1 MKTLSALLNP
11 GYTGSTSL
19 KRYQSGVVSSV
30 TLALLVI
37 FGSVLGHSTFA
48 KGRDWQPQHTWVFA
62 VGILQFQH
70 KDLFDSFPQKNRRD
84 AQLIDFF
91 RQQGVPESQIVFLK
105 DSQATTRRVE
115 NSFPAFL
122 SKAGPDDLLF
132 FYYTGHGYKSEDEQ
146 TTYFA
151 TYDDSEDTVGWPTDT
166 IIRDIEK
173 YFKGS
178 RALLTAD
185 TCFSGTLAQQTRQ
198 LGRRVSYATLA
209 SATSNHTSTEN
220 WTFTEMLL
228 AGLRGK
234 SFADTNNDGE
244 VTLSELAEDIKQDMA
259 FAEDQRSVFITTVNF
274 QPQME
279 VAPAERKVDPLISSN
294 LEVRSEGDWYKAKV
308 IDARNGTYR
317 VHYFGFEDSDDEW
330 VTQREFRAAKV
341 AANNPKTRND
351 NSDWKPRHNS
361 ISRSSAD
368 NGSSGDYRS
377 GANVEVNWHGK
388 WYAAKILQ
396 AKDGR
401 HLVHYAGYDDSW
413 DEWVPDNRIRRPAWN

>member
-1 MKTLSALLNP
+1 MKRHPS
-11 GYTGSTSL
+11 
-19 KRYQSGVVSSV
+19 RVVRSV
-30 TLALLVI
+30 GLALLVI
-37 FGSVLGHSTFA
+37 FGSVLSQSTFA
-48 KGRDWQPQHTWVFA
+48 SGRGWQPQRTWVFV
-62 VGILQFQH
+62 VGILQWEH
-70 KDLFDSFPQKNRRD
+70 KELFDSFPQKNRRD
-84 AQLIDFF
+84 AQLVEFF
-91 RQQGVPESQIVFLK
+91 RQQGVPSSQLVFLK

-115 NSFPAFL
+115 TSFPAFL
-122 SKAGPDDLLF
+122 SKTGPDDLLV

-151 TYDDSEDTVGWPTDT
+151 TYDDSADTVGWATDA

-234 SFADTNNDGE
+234 SFADLNNDGE

-259 FAEDQRSVFITTVNF
+259 FAEDQKSIFITTGNF
-274 QPQME
+274 QTEME
-279 VAPAERKVDPLISSN
+279 LATAERKVDPLISSRF
-294 LEVRSEGDWYKAKV
+294 EVRSEGDWYKGKV
-308 IDARNGTYR
+308 IDARAGTYR
-317 VHYFGFEDSDDEW
+317 VHFFGYEDSDDEW
-330 VTQREFRAAKV
+330 VTRKDFRASQALASNKP
-341 AANNPKTRND
+341 AREE
-351 NSDWKPRHNS
+351 NSNWKPSSSNS
-361 ISRSSAD
+361 NVR
-368 NGSSGDYRS
+368 SSGDNRSSSEYRT
-377 GANVEVNWHGK
+377 GANVEVSWKGK
-388 WYAAKILQ
+388 WYSARILEV
-396 AKDGR
+396 KEGR

-413 DEWVPDNRIRRPAWN
+413 DEWVPDNRIRRPSWNN